1 MPPVYLQHLFRAGY
15 SGLLRL
21 APKLVPKREAQ
32 VRYFLTHW
40 RIGTIVF
47 DPIGVH
53 PAFVI
58 HYLTLVLGRPPVK
71 VGGVDVWYHADRQ

>member
-1 MPPVYLQHLFRAGY
+1 
-15 SGLLRL
+15 
-21 APKLVPKREAQ
+21 